1 MCGVH
6 TNVCVQAP
14 RPYRRVFLRD
24 VLLLCTALIIAP
36 FCSHLR
42 TPKRNLACVSCRA
55 VSETLTLEARGDVVC
70 AVSYASGMDKASF
83 ERVMLWWLKY
93 REKGATP
100 PHTGYTIVD
109 GQELQKV
116 LETKVP
122 CSAPSTLSRAER

>member
-1 MCGVH
+1 
-6 TNVCVQAP
+6 
-14 RPYRRVFLRD
+14 L
-24 VLLLCTALIIAP
+24 
-36 FCSHLR
+36 
-42 TPKRNLACVSCRA
+42 
-55 VSETLTLEARGDVVC
+55 ETLTLEARGDVVC
-70 AVSYASGMDKASF
+70 TVSYASGMDKASF

-93 REKGATP
+93 REKGSTP

>member
-1 MCGVH
+1 M
-6 TNVCVQAP
+6 
-14 RPYRRVFLRD
+14 
-24 VLLLCTALIIAP
+24 
-36 FCSHLR
+36 
-42 TPKRNLACVSCRA
+42 
-55 VSETLTLEARGDVVC
+55 VC

-122 CSAPSTLSRAER
+122 CSAPSALSFSFACPAGAMAEGLRVELLTCLGGGGWWWLVVIETQLGRPYTMEILETRLDDKLNALADNMDGNVGVVE